1 MLADRYQKAL
11 IVLAISVTFFLGIFV
26 YREIFPEYKIYQNR
40 YVEME
45 KFRSSYTGDPVPPF
59 KGGVAQ
65 IVIAKADLGP
75 EDIDRCVSCHVALKL
90 THFSPTKV
98 ATDVNGHVALD
109 ANGYP
114 QMIPNNDYVWGK
126 LDEKIALLRKEGN
139 EGEAVDLEELKS
151 VEVGEHTYDLTKV
164 LAMHPLIGKE
174 TRPFQYHAM
183 EDFGCTSCHGGNG
196 RGLVTDRAHGP
207 VYDGQYE
214 PELEGEEPEF
224 LEHDEENDPK
234 FAKVFNHKPG
244 HRLLFQTKPIL
255 TGGLLQAKCMEC
267 HKTSQ
272 GEVSGIVQ
280 AIDSIASRQSKE
292 GETIKSSLK
301 NDERAVA
308 SLIDVMKQVLA
319 YGIEGAEQNLRLVTQ
334 NFRSTPQ
341 ERDIASGKLSY
352 LQQIRRNNREG
363 VDLRENVLKSIQF
376 DLENLVGSPALVQA
390 LVKRL
395 DIAKVSPES
404 EVAQFVADSKDDPD
418 AQGVLFKKQLN
429 VARLEKVVDQISFSK
444 TPIEEAAGDRELI
457 HGIRSETDRMTRSY
471 QRGKELFF
479 SQACY
484 ACHRIAGFAR
494 GGVGPELTQ
503 IGLNYPWYVKESIVW
518 PQANLKSSTMPNF
531 RMDHEEVENLLTY
544 LMTQRGTRQ
553 SEALTEQRL
562 TLSQWE
568 QGAKMPWE
576 KPISPK
582 EIQDTKVSM
591 VTFGTEGCA
600 SCHRLKGF
608 TSTVGYTIERENP
621 AFEKLLKEREWF
633 TSTFPETIVGSR
645 IVAMIDKHGKEI
657 DARIENMIHSDG
669 ALEEIERQK
678 EKGLEAFYSPFKYAM
693 RAKNYELDEKLLAAA
708 GDDAARSQAFN
719 EHQEY
724 LDRVRKV
731 MMMYIHEYGFGR
743 QIGPNLHYSG
753 VYRDE
758 QWLIQHF
765 RNPSSH
771 VAKSIMPVFP
781 FDDTKFYMLTRML
794 QELGRHN
801 RDQIRQVWGARGFSP
816 EIAYN
821 MHCAV
826 CHGEYM
832 HGNGVIADWIYPIPK
847 NLRDGTFLR
856 NLTKERAKQSIV
868 HGVKGTPMPPW
879 GEAPAS
885 TDEDSDGQPV
895 LTEAE
900 VDDIVN
906 WIFQA
911 LPGGEVIQDDSQVPK
926 WKYMPGDVYKE
937 LQDEGSLKQFK
948 NSAKPVKSEVKK

>member
-11 IVLAISVTFFLGIFV
+11 VVLALAVTFFLGIFV

-45 KFRSSYTGDPVPPF
+45 QFRSSYTGDPVPPF
-59 KGGVAQ
+59 KGGVSQ
-65 IVIAKADLGP
+65 IVITKEDKGP
-75 EDIDRCVSCHVALKL
+75 EDIDRCISCHVALKL
-90 THFSPTKV
+90 NHFSPTKV
-98 ATDVNGHVALD
+98 ASDVNGNVSLD

-114 QMIPNNDYVWGK
+114 IMIPNNDYVWGK
-126 LDEKIALLRKEGN
+126 LDEKIASLRKEGSDH
-139 EGEAVDLEELKS
+139 EADKLEELKS
-151 VEVGEHTYDLTKV
+151 VEVGEHTYDMTKV

-174 TRPFQYHAM
+174 TRPFEYHSM

-196 RGLVTDRAHGP
+196 RGLVSDRAHGP
-207 VYDGQYE
+207 VFDDQYE

-224 LEHDEENDPK
+224 LEKDEENDPK
-234 FAKVFNHKPG
+234 FSKVFNHKPG

-255 TGGLLQAKCMEC
+255 TGSLLQAKCMEC

-280 AIDSIASRQSKE
+280 AIDSIAARQSSE
-292 GETIKSSLK
+292 SSAIKSSVK
-301 NDERAVA
+301 HDEQAVT
-308 SLIDVMKQVLA
+308 SLIDLMKQVLGS
-319 YGIEGAEQNLRLVTQ
+319 GIDGAENNLRLTTQ
-334 NFRSTPQ
+334 NYHLTPH
-341 ERDIASGKLSY
+341 ERDVASGKIRY
-352 LQQIRRNNREG
+352 LQQIRQNAHAG
-363 VDLRENVLKSIQF
+363 TDLREHVLKSIQF
-376 DLENLVGSPALVQA
+376 DLESLIGSPALVQA

-395 DIAKVSPES
+395 DNSKGSPEA
-404 EVAQFVADSKDDPD
+404 EVSQFVADSINDPN
-418 AQGVLFKKQLN
+418 AQGVLFKKKMN
-429 VARLEKVVDQISFSK
+429 VAKLEKVADQISFTK
-444 TPIEEAAGDRELI
+444 DPIEKAASDNNLI
-457 HGIRSETDRMTRSY
+457 HGLKSETDRMTRSF

-484 ACHRIAGFAR
+484 ACHRISGYTR

-531 RMDHEEVENLLTY
+531 KLDHDEVENLLTF
-544 LMTQRGTRQ
+544 LMSQKGTRQ
-553 SEALTEQRL
+553 SEALTEQKM

-576 KPISPK
+576 KAISPK
-582 EIQDTKVSM
+582 EIQDTKIAM
-591 VTFGTEGCA
+591 VTFGTEGCS

-608 TSTVGYTIERENP
+608 TSAVGYTLEKENP
-621 AFEKLLKEREWF
+621 TFDKLLKEREWF
-633 TSTFPETIVGSR
+633 TATFPENIAGSR
-645 IVAMIDKHGKEI
+645 IVAMIDKHGAQI
-657 DARIENMIHSDG
+657 DAKISNDAHQPG
-669 ALEEIERQK
+669 ALEEIEKIR
-678 EKGLEAFYSPFKYAM
+678 ENPLESFYSPFKYAM
-693 RAKNYELDEKLLAAA
+693 RAKNFELDEKLLAAA
-708 GDDAARSQAFN
+708 GDQAARNHA
-719 EHQEY
+719 QEEY
-724 LDRVRKV
+724 NLYQERLRKV
-731 MMMYIHEYGFGR
+731 MMMFIHEYGFGR

-758 QWLIQHF
+758 QWLVEHF

-771 VAKSIMPVFP
+771 VAKSIMPVLP

-794 QELGRHN
+794 QELGRQN
-801 RDQIRQVWGARGFSP
+801 RDQIRQVWSARGFSP
-816 EIAYN
+816 ELAYN
-821 MHCAV
+821 LHCAV

-832 HGNGVIADWIYPIPK
+832 HGNGIIAEWIYPIPK

-856 NLTKERAKQSIV
+856 NLTKERAKQSIM

-879 GEAPAS
+879 SEAPAS

-900 VDDIVN
+900 VDGIVN

-911 LPGGEVIQDDSQVPK
+911 LPGAEVIQDDSQVPK
-926 WKYMPGDVYKE
+926 WNYMPEDVYKE
-937 LQDEGSLKQFK
+937 LQKEGSLKQLE